1 MRKIFII
8 EGLDCPNCAKL
19 VENHLNSIEEIEKAT
34 IDFIGGKLFITFKK
48 ELSIEKLEKLIA
60 EVEDGIS
67 LKDKDDKEKKIK
79 KNKISFSDFEVVILR
94 LVFSSIILA
103 FAYFWNLSNTLR
115 LILYIT
121 SYLIAGYDVLVKM
134 IKGLLKKEIFTEF
147 TLMCVATIGALI
159 LGEYLEAVAIM
170 ILYQI
175 GELLQDAAVDKSRK
189 MIKDTIDLRPQKAT
203 IIRKDGSLI
212 NVEASSL
219 KVDDIID
226 IKVGEKIPADS
237 LLINGEGTIDASS
250 LTGESLPVKVDV
262 NDELLS
268 GTTLVS
274 GHLTAKV
281 IKEYKDSTASK
292 ILELI
297 ETNGEKKSKAEKF
310 VTKFASIYTPVVF
323 LFAFIV
329 GIIIPLINGNWNDY
343 VYKALVLLVT
353 SCPCSIII
361 SVPLAY
367 YVGMGEL
374 AAKGVIV
381 KGANYL
387 DVLRGTKSIVTDKT
401 GTLTKGKFTVIK
413 VETKMDENEFI
424 SCVVHAES
432 ISNHPFAFSIINY
445 FNIPIDHSL
454 ISEKEEISGLGV
466 KVIYNG
472 KKVVVGGSKLVK
484 SATKIKINAASVIYV
499 EIDDEYVG
507 YIVLKDEIKDTSYQF
522 IEEAHKH
529 DYIVSML
536 TGDTKDYATE
546 VANELKIDEIYAELL
561 PAEKVQVLESI
572 LEDKEREKV
581 IYIGDGINDAPSLAR
596 ADVGIAMGAIGS
608 DSAIETA
615 DVVIMSDNLMNV
627 ITAIDV
633 SKKTYHTSIFNI
645 IFSLGFKLMVYILT
659 LLNYSSMWIALVA
672 DVGVTLLLILNSLRL
687 KKRIRKKLF

>member
-8 EGLDCPNCAKL
+8 EGLDCPNCAKM
-19 VENHLNSIEEIEKAT
+19 VENHLNTRKEIEKAT
-34 IDFIGGKLFITFKK
+34 IDFMGGKLFVVFKD
-48 ELSIEKLEKLIA
+48 EISIEELEKTIA
-60 EVEDGIS
+60 EVEDGVS
-67 LKDKDDKEKKIK
+67 LKNIDDESKNHKNTHNYISSLEKT
-79 KNKISFSDFEVVILR
+79 ILR

-103 FAYFWNLSNTLR
+103 FAYFWDLSNTTR
-115 LILYIT
+115 LILYVV
-121 SYLIAGYDVLVKM
+121 SYLIAGYDVLLKM
-134 IKGLLKKEIFTEF
+134 IKGIFKKEIFTEF
-147 TLMCVATIGALI
+147 TLMSVATIGALI

-189 MIKDTIDLRPQKAT
+189 MIKDTIDLRPQKASLV
-203 IIRKDGSLI
+203 KENGSLI
-212 NVEASSL
+212 SVEATSL
-219 KVDDIID
+219 EVGNIID
-226 IKVGEKIPADS
+226 IKVGEKIPTDS
-237 LLINGEGTIDASS
+237 ILINGEGTIDVSS
-250 LTGESLPVKVDV
+250 LTGESLPVKVNI

-281 IKEYKDSTASK
+281 IKKYKDSTASK

-310 VTKFASIYTPVVF
+310 VTKFASVYTPIVF
-323 LFAFIV
+323 LFAFII
-329 GIIIPLINGNWNDY
+329 GIIIPLINGKWDEY

-367 YVGMGEL
+367 FVGMGEL
-374 AAKGVIV
+374 ASAGVIV

-387 DVLRGTKSIVTDKT
+387 DVLKDTKSIVTDKT
-401 GTLTKGKFTVIK
+401 GTLTKGKFNVVK
-413 VETKMDENEFI
+413 FETKIDEKEFI
-424 SCVVHAES
+424 KCVVHAES

-445 FNIPIDHSL
+445 FNKPIDHYL
-454 ISEKEEISGLGV
+454 ISEKEEIPGLGV
-466 KVIYNG
+466 KVTYDG
-472 KKVVVGGSKLVK
+472 KKVAVGGSKLVK
-484 SATKIKINAASVIYV
+484 TATKIKINAASVVYV

-507 YIVLKDEIKDTSYQF
+507 YIVLKDEIKDTSYNF
-522 IEEAHKH
+522 MEEAHKNN
-529 DYIVSML
+529 YVVSML
-536 TGDTKDYATE
+536 TGDTKDYAME
-546 VANELKIDEIYAELL
+546 VANELNIDEVYAELL
-561 PAEKVQVLESI
+561 PVEKVQTLESI
-572 LEDKEREKV
+572 LEDKERKNV

-627 ITAIDV
+627 ITAIDA

-645 IFSLGFKLMVYILT
+645 IFSVGFKLLVYILT
-659 LLNYSSMWIALVA
+659 LLNYSSMWIALIA
-672 DVGVTLLLILNSLRL
+672 DVGVTLLLVLNSLRL
-687 KKRIRKKLF
+687 KKRIKK